1 MEQELQQAQEVYD
14 LIVNYLVTYSFQI
27 LAAIII
33 MILGSIVAKKVS
45 TVMENFMVKKG
56 LDVTLSHFTASFLK
70 IIVITFAAI
79 IALGKLGISVTPFVA
94 AIGALSLGAGLALQ
108 GLLSNYGAGV
118 SIIVARPFVVGDTIS
133 VQGVTGVV
141 KEVKLAYTI
150 LSNED
155 EVRITIPNKHIVGE
169 IIHNSSV
176 NSIVESVVGI
186 SYSSNPELA
195 VAVVKTAIES
205 FAEVSKDRAPQVGI
219 DEFADSSI
227 NIGMRYWVPTTAM
240 FQTRY
245 KVNMA
250 VVKAL
255 AENNIEIPFPQRDVH
270 IIDQPQA

>member
-205 FAEVSKDRAPQVGI
+205 IAEVSKDRAPQVGI

-245 KVNMA
+245 KANMA